1 MRLLGTTG
9 QAESHTGGEERKDS
23 HYSSALLPMPIGV
36 KYPLAGRSD
45 EIWKI
50 RNRLVNF

>member
-23 HYSSALLPMPIGV
+23 HYSSALLPMPTVV
-36 KYPLAGRSD
+36 KYSLAGRVTRSGKYVTD
-45 EIWKI
+45 W
-50 RNRLVNF
+50 